1 MNEET
6 IKKWMREIERR
17 RPASSPRPGPGGFF
31 AAGGGLA
38 LLVLGGLA
46 LNASLFTVDGG
57 HRAIKYTRLHGV
69 KQDIYSEGTHIN
81 IPWFEKPIIF
91 DIRAKPRIIAS
102 LTGTKD
108 LQMVNISCR
117 VLSRPSIDA
126 LPTIY
131 RELGNDYDERV
142 LPSIVNEVLKSVV
155 AQFNASQLITQRE
168 MVSKLVRDNLTKRAL
183 RFNLVLDDVS
193 ITHVAFSPEFT
204 SAVEAKQIAADCLAG
219 GILGRPGNPRRKG
232 TGEARSAEL
241 IGDAVR
247 KNKGFSNCE
256 NWRPQETSRAVIYKR
271 QSRIMGG
278 KAFASS
284 LRSSAAFPRMSPA
297 VRRAQDVDYGD
308 LDVVITQDA
317 YRRVSGDEDFK
328 TKTKEL
334 LGARHTVSNG
344 DSFISL
350 AIPQSQVGLQ
360 SDVKPEGQDEA
371 ETYYQVDLNMVEDD
385 QARERLLFFNSYGD
399 TGLIIGLLCKSIG
412 LTFSRKGLKI
422 ARREHTEPIENRP
435 FILEPSV
442 DRILKFIDLDYGH
455 WKRGF
460 KTRVEIFDWLISSR
474 FATLGSLRTV
484 SPTHLDRWMYKE
496 SFFAV
501 YRSRCAMAR
510 GQSRGRQAV
519 VVEEALDAF
528 GKRDEYNA
536 LAKSIETRKAV
547 RAKFNGTLVT
557 EVTGR
562 EGKVIGDI
570 LKHFKLNF
578 TSADVLAMSDEK
590 IRETILAVQKEW
602 DANREHMLQQ
612 AMAGMSVTG
621 AKKE

>member
-1 MNEET
+1 
-6 IKKWMREIERR
+6 
-17 RPASSPRPGPGGFF
+17 
-31 AAGGGLA
+31 
-38 LLVLGGLA
+38 
-46 LNASLFTVDGG
+46 
-57 HRAIKYTRLHGV
+57 
-69 KQDIYSEGTHIN
+69 
-81 IPWFEKPIIF
+81 
-91 DIRAKPRIIAS
+91 
-102 LTGTKD
+102 
-108 LQMVNISCR
+108 
-117 VLSRPSIDA
+117 
-126 LPTIY
+126 
-131 RELGNDYDERV
+131 
-142 LPSIVNEVLKSVV
+142 
-155 AQFNASQLITQRE
+155 
-168 MVSKLVRDNLTKRAL
+168 
-183 RFNLVLDDVS
+183 
-193 ITHVAFSPEFT
+193 
-204 SAVEAKQIAADCLAG
+204 
-219 GILGRPGNPRRKG
+219 
-232 TGEARSAEL
+232 
-241 IGDAVR
+241 
-247 KNKGFSNCE
+247 
-256 NWRPQETSRAVIYKR
+256 
-271 QSRIMGG
+271 MGG

-284 LRSSAAFPRMSPA
+284 LGSSAAFPRMSPA
-297 VRRAQDVDYGD
+297 VYAALKTYVVTRLEPECGPVHVAPEDPGKVDYGD

-496 SFFAV
+496 FLQYIDHDA
-501 YRSRCAMAR
+501 
-510 GQSRGRQAV
+510 QWPEGRVAANPAV